1 MAVDSETEKGYP
13 ATHNE
18 IRSPSPSMVGK
29 VGSILPEAHDETPA
43 ADGFANQEDSAAN
56 KALLWKQDI
65 RIIPICS
72 AMYLLAYLDR
82 SNIGNAKVM
91 NSEEGKDLMTTTGMD
106 NNQYSIALM
115 VFLIAYTVFEAPSNF
130 FLKKMGPSKWFSF
143 LLCSWGAISMCLGA
157 VKDFAGLTAA
167 RFILG
172 IFEAGLAPGLAY
184 YVSFWYRANERSL
197 RLAFIYSTATL
208 SGAFGGLVAYGIARM
223 EGASGLEAWRW
234 LFILEGAPSVLF
246 GIFIFFFLPD
256 YPENARFLTTEERE
270 LAALRMEF
278 NGSKGSAG
286 NMKWEDA
293 KAVLLDWRLYLHY
306 IVYFSKSCP
315 FSSLSLFAP
324 SITKG
329 LGYDSLEAQLMTVP
343 PYAAAFVVTI
353 ALSFY
358 CDKYNKR
365 ALTTVGLM
373 LMGAAGFIAS
383 AALPPTEYRGRYASL
398 IIACCGTF
406 ATIPILLGWLSA
418 NLRSTSAQGLAL
430 ALNISFG
437 SPGQIAGVWIYKS
450 SEAKL
455 GYPTGHWTNGA
466 LLLLGAILTGVLV
479 VLYTYRNR
487 RIDLGL
493 IAGPKWAL

>member
-1 MAVDSETEKGYP
+1 MDNKWAEEKGTAADHEEDLSKSHSIIDKNINADEAPAIDAFSGQDDSE
-13 ATHNE
+13 
-18 IRSPSPSMVGK
+18 
-29 VGSILPEAHDETPA
+29 
-43 ADGFANQEDSAAN
+43 AN
-56 KALLWKQDI
+56 KALLRKQDI
-65 RIIPICS
+65 RLIPIC
-72 AMYLLAYLDR
+72 AMMYLLAYLDR

-91 NSEEGKDLMTTTGMD
+91 NSETNSDLLSSTGMTS
-106 NNQYSIALM
+106 NQYSVALM
-115 VFLIAYTVFEAPSNF
+115 VFLIAYTIFEAPSNF
-130 FLKKMGPSKWFSF
+130 FLKKLGPSKWFSF
-143 LLCSWGAISMCLGA
+143 LLCSWGTISMCLGA
-157 VKDFAGLTAA
+157 VQNFGGITAA

-184 YVSFWYRANERSL
+184 YISFWYRANERSL

-208 SGAFGGLVAYGIARM
+208 AGAFGGLIAYGISHM
-223 EGASGLEAWRW
+223 ENVAGLEAWRW

-246 GIFIFFFLPD
+246 GIFIFFYLPD
-256 YPENARFLTTEERE
+256 YPESPRFLNTEEKE
-270 LAALRMEF
+270 LAVLRMEY

-286 NMKWEDA
+286 SMKWADA

-329 LGYDSLEAQLMTVP
+329 LGYDSFEAQLMTVP
-343 PYAAAFVVTI
+343 PYVAAFVVTI

-365 ALTTVGLM
+365 AVTTICLM
-373 LMGAAGFIAS
+373 LVGAVGFILS
-383 AALPPTEYRGRYASL
+383 ACLPVTDYHGRYAGL

-437 SPGQIAGVWIYKS
+437 APGQIAGVWIYKS
-450 SEAKL
+450 TEAAT

-466 LLLLGAILTGVLV
+466 LLLAGAVLTGVLV
-479 VLYTYRNR
+479 ALYTYRNR
-487 RIDLGL
+487 RIDSGL
-493 IAGPKWAL
+493 SSGQKWAL